1 MSATTKRNDMLT
13 RKLLIALLLFFSL
26 CASAQP
32 KFFEPELYIGPNF
45 GITGSMVMFN
55 PTVSQSYLLGYNGG
69 IVVRYNAEKNIGTQ
83 IELNYSQRGWKEN
96 NGLYARQLNYIEI
109 PFMTHFFFGRN
120 TKFFFNIGPKI
131 SYLISEHTI
140 INNAQT
146 LDLQHLTSVQNRID
160 YGLCSGFGLLFNIK
174 KESIQLDARANYS
187 LSDIFPSISG
197 TDFKNSNNV
206 NVSVNLAWLIRI
218 R

>member
-1 MSATTKRNDMLT
+1 MSATTKRNDMLI
-13 RKLLIALLLFFSL
+13 RKSLIAILLFFSL
-26 CASAQP
+26 CAAAQP
-32 KFFEPELYIGPNF
+32 KFYEPELYIGPNL
-45 GITGSMVMFN
+45 GVTGSMVMFN

-96 NGLYARQLNYIEI
+96 NGLYARQLNYIEV

-120 TKFFFNIGPKI
+120 TKFFFNIGPKV

-146 LDLQHLTSVQNRID
+146 LDLQHVTPVQNRID

-187 LSDIFPSISG
+187 LSDIFPSVSG
-197 TDFKNSNNV
+197 SDFKNSNNV
-206 NVSVNLAWLIRI
+206 TVSVNLAWLIRI